1 MSIRKFILGRIRS
14 IQFAFEGWVTVLR
27 DEKNTWV
34 HAFFSL
40 LSIWLGIWL
49 KITNDQWILL
59 ILTIGMVWIAEF
71 FNSAIEMMIDL
82 ISPEIHQSAKK
93 SKDIGAAAVLIAAIA
108 SVVIGLIMFLPP
120 FLQKFTDVLR

>member
-1 MSIRKFILGRIRS
+1 L
-14 IQFAFEGWVTVLR
+14 FALT
-27 DEKNTWV
+27 
-34 HAFFSL
+34 
-40 LSIWLGIWL
+40 LGIWL

-71 FNSAIEMMIDL
+71 FNSSIEMMIDL

-93 SKDIGAAAVLIAAIA
+93 SKDIGAAAVLIAAVV

-120 FLQKFTDVLR
+120 FLQKFSDLIQ

>member
-1 MSIRKFILGRIRS
+1 MPLRKFIIGRIRS
-14 IQFAFEGWVTVLR
+14 IQFAFEGWVTVLYH
-27 DEKNTWV
+27 EKNTWV
-34 HAFFSL
+34 HAFLSL
-40 LSIWLGIWL
+40 VAVALGIWL

-82 ISPEIHQSAKK
+82 ISPEIHPMAKK
-93 SKDIGAAAVLIAAIA
+93 SKDIGAAAVLIAAAA

-120 FLQKFTDVLR
+120 LLQKFTDLIQ